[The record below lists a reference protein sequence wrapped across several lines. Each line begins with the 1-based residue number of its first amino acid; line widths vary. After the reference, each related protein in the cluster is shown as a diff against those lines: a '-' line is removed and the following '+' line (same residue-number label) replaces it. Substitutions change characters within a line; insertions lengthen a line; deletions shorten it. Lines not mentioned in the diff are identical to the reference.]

1 MSKQNIRIK
10 GNSPED
16 VANSRSNKLKID
28 WETIKKA
35 REDIKRAEDFIIE
48 KNMQVRE
55 QICNL
60 RNEEACNVIA
70 YIRSRFGRLSINRLD
85 VLLCHCK
92 NMLNGNIDGIILD
105 FSEEDLEDA
114 GA

>member
-16 VANSRSNKLKID
+16 VANSCSNKLKID

-70 YIRSRFGRLSINRLD
+70 
-85 VLLCHCK
+85 
-92 NMLNGNIDGIILD
+92 
-105 FSEEDLEDA
+105 
-114 GA
+114 

>member
-48 KNMQVRE
+48 KNM
-55 QICNL
+55 
-60 RNEEACNVIA
+60 
-70 YIRSRFGRLSINRLD
+70 
-85 VLLCHCK
+85 
-92 NMLNGNIDGIILD
+92 
-105 FSEEDLEDA
+105 
-114 GA
+114 